1 MATDSSISGV
11 SIREFPHGVEYI
23 FPPQKTVS
31 SAGNTFEQM
40 KHAIVYAVIAAV
52 FYFASRDKFIDVA
65 FVAKAGIVTI
75 VATASMISAAG
86 RRRSPTSVTVRYE
99 ELTVK
104 QGSRAWGKPIYLRR
118 KDLIDARL
126 APANDGNGN
135 WLFAVRRTTGK
146 PLILVRGPEPA
157 LRSMAAAVRQLLQ
170 LEVNCIGSTLTPT
183 AEAGGTGVP
192 VSEAADLWDYPPPPP
207 DKRLMV
213 VATDRLLVM
222 ELKKIMPTSGWAS
235 ILIGF
240 SLVPILYFVNDAPRH
255 GFFTWM
261 VLPML
266 VAAAGVGLLILGEFR
281 AMVLVATPDEFS
293 VKGRPWLIGRR
304 RQWLAEEIAQFTVQ
318 TSNAGHSRRTEMRLL
333 VMTLRRGRAVTIFR
347 TSKLTFHQ
355 AGYIATELRHFYRV
369 NATARTIA
377 KTPVATLE
385 S

>member
-31 SAGNTFEQM
+31 SAGKTFEQM

-157 LRSMAAAVRQLLQ
+157 LRSMAAAVRQFLQ

-266 VAAAGVGLLILGEFR
+266 VAAAGVGLLILGELR

-293 VKGRPWLIGRR
+293 VKGQPWLIGRTR
-304 RQWLAEEIAQFTVQ
+304 RWLAEEIAQFTVQ
-318 TSNAGHSRRTEMRLL
+318 TSNAGHSQRTEMRLL